1 MPDRTLVL
9 LKPDAVERKLVGA
22 ILSRFETKNLDIVAL
37 DRRVAAQATLAE
49 HYAEHV
55 DKPFYGELVEFMSR
69 GPLVALVVEGPENTW
84 EVVRNMMGATNPAKA
99 APGTIRGDFGILFTE
114 NLVHGS
120 DSLES
125 AQREIGIW
133 FPAL

>member
-1 MPDRTLVL
+1 MSDRTLVL

-22 ILSRFETKNLDIVAL
+22 ILSRFEAKNLDIVAL
-37 DRRVAAQATLAE
+37 ERRLADADTLAQ

-55 DKPFYGELVEFMSR
+55 DKPFYGELVDFMSR

-84 EVVRNMMGATNPAKA
+84 EVVRTMMGATNPRNA
-99 APGTIRGDFGILFTE
+99 APGTIRGDLGILFTE

-125 AQREIGIW
+125 AEREIGIW

>member
-1 MPDRTLVL
+1 MSDRTLVL
-9 LKPDAVERKLVGA
+9 LKPDAVERKLVGT
-22 ILSRFETKNLDIVAL
+22 ILSRFEQKDLEIVAL
-37 DRRVAAQATLAE
+37 ERRLADADTLAE
-49 HYAEHV
+49 HYAEHAG
-55 DKPFYGELVEFMSR
+55 KPFYGELVAFMSR

-120 DSLES
+120 DSQES
-125 AQREIGIW
+125 ADREVKIW